1 MFRIQVH
8 KLTFAAAKKLAETG
22 LGPDIVVGICI
33 DEGVYM
39 ILVQLAVL
47 MAGAA
52 LVPVDMNQPRKYS
65 HLVIF
70 GN

>member
-1 MFRIQVH
+1 MD
-8 KLTFAAAKKLAETG
+8 KG
-22 LGPDIVVGICI
+22 LGPDIVVGISI

-52 LVPVDMNQPRKYS
+52 FVPVDLNQPRR
-65 HLVIF
+65 
-70 GN
+70 